1 MKLTEIQAWE
11 FVREAFRDKN
21 LLRCFSGSVYVR
33 YPDSAD
39 RFFAYGMCDVI
50 LHLRGYRRI
59 SAKVEKSMIGKIEAA
74 LDEKFAKRQKA
85 DSSFLFKDT
94 RYGARKRREF
104 CTKMI
109 KDLTDQK
116 QLV

>member
-11 FVREAFRDKN
+11 FIREAFRDKN
-21 LLRCFSGSVYVR
+21 LVEIYGQIHAQC
-33 YPDSAD
+33 PDDAEPLL
-39 RFFAYGMCDVI
+39 GMCDVVKVLRERGLVSWETHDDM
-50 LHLRGYRRI
+50 LHKLKQAVI
-59 SAKVEKSMIGKIEAA
+59 SKLNIASCLAWSE
-74 LDEKFAKRQKA
+74 
-85 DSSFLFKDT
+85 FLYPNT

-116 QLV
+116 

>member
-1 MKLTEIQAWE
+1 MRLTEIQAWE
-11 FVREAFRDKN
+11 FVREAFLDKN
-21 LLRCFSGSVYVR
+21 LVQCLSGVYVR
-33 YPDSAD
+33 YPDSED

-50 LHLRGYRRI
+50 LHLLGDRRI
-59 SAKVEKSMIGKIEAA
+59 STKVEKSMIDKIEAA

-85 DSSFLFKDT
+85 DSSFLFNDT

-109 KDLTDQK
+109 KDLTDK
-116 QLV
+116 K

>member
-11 FVREAFRDKN
+11 FIREAFRDKN
-21 LLRCFSGSVYVR
+21 LIECVGSVYVR
-33 YPDSAD
+33 YPDGED
-39 RFFAYGMCDVI
+39 HNWAYGMCDVI
-50 LHLRGYRRI
+50 LQLRKSGRI
-59 SAKVEKSMIGKIEAA
+59 SAKVEKSMRNKIEAA
-74 LDEKFAKRQKA
+74 LDEKFAKHRKP
-85 DSSFLFKDT
+85 DYSFLFNDT

-116 QLV
+116 QLVY

>member
-21 LLRCFSGSVYVR
+21 LIQCLSGVYVC
-33 YPDSAD
+33 YSDSENG
-39 RFFAYGMCDVI
+39 FFAVGMCDVI
-50 LHLRGYRRI
+50 LELRMSRRI
-59 SAKVEKSMIGKIEAA
+59 SAKVEKSMRDKIEAA
-74 LDEKFAKRQKA
+74 LDKKFANRQKA
-85 DSSFLFKDT
+85 DSSFLFNDT
-94 RYGARKRREF
+94 LYGARKRREF

-116 QLV
+116 